1 MSTSKTYQQS
11 LADAGSENRTPMLER
26 GSYIP
31 WGSRFRR
38 YLNRKWLLKALDEY
52 PYEFKNFVPEG
63 STIPRLQTAE
73 DLEGDDL
80 LLHDAEMEVMN
91 MILLSIPNEIYNSVD
106 ACTSAKDMWKRVE
119 RLLRGTIQNK
129 VDRETLNE

>member
-11 LADAGSENRTPMLER
+11 LADAGSENRPPMLER
-26 GSYIP
+26 GSYIA
-31 WGSRFRR
+31 WASRFIR
-38 YLNRKWLLKALDEY
+38 YLKRKRDNRKWLLKALDEG
-52 PYEFKNFVPEG
+52 PYEFKDFVPEG
-63 STIPRLQTAE
+63 STIPRLQTTE

-106 ACTSAKDMWKRVE
+106 AF
-119 RLLRGTIQNK
+119 
-129 VDRETLNE
+129 

>member
-1 MSTSKTYQQS
+1 
-11 LADAGSENRTPMLER
+11 MLER

-31 WGSRFRR
+31 WASRFRR
-38 YLNRKWLLKALDEY
+38 YLNQKRDNQKWLLKALDEG

-63 STIPRLQTAE
+63 SAIPRLQTAE

-91 MILLSIPNEIYNSVD
+91 IILLSMPNEIYNSVD

-119 RLLRGTIQNK
+119 
-129 VDRETLNE
+129 